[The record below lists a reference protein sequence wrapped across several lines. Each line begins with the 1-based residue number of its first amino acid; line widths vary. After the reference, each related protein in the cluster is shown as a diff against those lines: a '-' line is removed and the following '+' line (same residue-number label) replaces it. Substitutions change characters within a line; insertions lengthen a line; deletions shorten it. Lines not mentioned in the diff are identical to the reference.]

1 MKLKQ
6 GSFLWY
12 LYLDKLY
19 CLLSVRNVK
28 ALLEYFHLLDVHHNN
43 TLNDVLFYHFLRH
56 VTSWKRTQIMIVFNM
71 LDWNAMGEI
80 GFDQFYMLVCILL
93 AQQQHLQQGSLY
105 YVFLSIEPLGRA
117 IYLPSFRPVFELLD
131 LDGELRIGAD
141 NFHMYNFLFNIK
153 KQELRELYHDFDIT
167 GDRRLNYKEFKLF
180 TIFTMDK
187 YQEKQKAEKEQGKT
201 APLKKKRPHR
211 FILSSKLF

>member
-28 ALLEYFHLLDVHHNN
+28 ALLEYFHLLDAHRNN
-43 TLNDVLFYHFLRH
+43 TLNDVLFYHFLHH
-56 VTSWKRTQIMIVFNM
+56 VTNLNRRQIMTVFNM
-71 LDWNAMGEI
+71 LDWNALGEI

-93 AQQQHLQQGSLY
+93 AHQNHLEQQFIFRHS
-105 YVFLSIEPLGRA
+105 
-117 IYLPSFRPVFELLD
+117 RPVFELLD
-131 LDGELRIGAD
+131 LDGELKIGVE
-141 NFHMYNFLFNIK
+141 NFHRYKFLFNIK
-153 KQELRELYHDFDIT
+153 KKELQELYHDFDIT
-167 GDRRLNYKEFKLF
+167 GDHRLTYKEFKLF

-187 YQEKQKAEKEQGKT
+187 YQERQKAEKEKE
-201 APLKKKRPHR
+201 KKKERR
-211 FILSSKLF
+211 LC